1 MGGKEGKKSS
11 ETLKVNL
18 ISEESTAGFDEYLS
32 FVPKPK
38 ASLLPDLR
46 TRGIPYRILSVSYF
60 IISILPLLD
69 KNYFIT
75 CILVSLPFILY
86 IVKGIMNKERRR
98 VDFYPKIVV
107 LICFLSI
114 FLVSAYYTISDIAN
128 KSFKSKALSE
138 FYCVLP
144 DLFGKFSID
153 VDKEHF
159 YNIAINLDPQNKES
173 YFKKGMLYEKAKLIE
188 KAENAYLLAIA
199 GHSDSH
205 QAYYRLAC
213 IYSLKG
219 QDDKALDMLYRLF
232 HINKKYAPAYNET
245 ASIYF
250 RKGYVE
256 KADELLGKAFNID
269 KNDYR
274 NYHLKGNILLKKGN
288 FSEALGAYSKA
299 IELEPGISN
308 LYFDKAQA
316 QFKLGN
322 FDGALF
328 NIGKA
333 LEIDSKSYEYLYFKG
348 IILLNQNVLDKS
360 KECFNSS
367 IRIKQDFILPKA
379 GLALIELKQGK
390 LKKSKDDIKAIV
402 PDNCNVPE
410 ACFMKAYI
418 LKETQ
423 NYDEAL
429 KAIDAAIVRSPGTS
443 EYYSLKAAILLDSGD
458 KNKVEAIVNIAIKL
472 NKSDYYAYFIK
483 GNFLLQNNDYK
494 NASIYF
500 GLSTEYN
507 PYFARAYAAKA
518 FTEQKL
524 DHEILSDDYMDMAIR
539 IDPNDYYNYLIK
551 SNVYSLRN
559 KNIAA
564 ETARKKAAK
573 LYDKGE
579 QQLN

>member
-1 MGGKEGKKSS
+1 MGGKEGKNSS
-11 ETLKVNL
+11 EILKVNL
-18 ISEESTAGFDEYLS
+18 ISEESTAGFDEYLA

-38 ASLLPDLR
+38 TSLLPDLR
-46 TRGIPYRILSVSYF
+46 TRAIPFRILSVLYF
-60 IISILPLLD
+60 IVSVIPILD
-69 KNYFIT
+69 RNYFVT

-86 IVKGIMNKERRR
+86 LVKGILDKERRR
-98 VDFYPKIVV
+98 VDFYLKILV
-107 LICFLSI
+107 LICFFSI
-114 FLVSAYYTISDIAN
+114 FSVSAYYTISDILS

-144 DLFGKFSID
+144 EVLGKFSIA
-153 VDKEHF
+153 VDEEHF
-159 YNIAINLDPQNKES
+159 YNIAINLDPQNEQS
-173 YFKKGMLYEKAKLIE
+173 YIKKGLIYEKAKLIE
-188 KAENAYLLAIA
+188 KAENAYLLALA
-199 GHSDSH
+199 GHPDSY

-213 IYSLKG
+213 VYSLKG
-219 QDDKALDMLYRLF
+219 QDDKALDRLYKLLY
-232 HINKKYAPAYNET
+232 INKNYAPAYYET

-256 KADELLGKAFNID
+256 KADELLGKAFKID

-274 NYHLKGNILLKKGN
+274 NYHLKGNILLKKGDLG
-288 FSEALGAYSKA
+288 EALSAYSKA
-299 IELEPGISN
+299 IELESGISD

-333 LEIDSKSYEYLYFKG
+333 LEIDSKSPEYLYFKG
-348 IILLNQNVLDKS
+348 IIFLNQNVLDKS
-360 KECFNSS
+360 KESFNSA
-367 IRIKQDFILPKA
+367 IRLKPDFILPKA

-390 LKKSKDDIKAIV
+390 LKKSKSDINAIV
-402 PDNCNVPE
+402 PDNFNVPE
-410 ACFMKAYI
+410 ACFIKAYI

-429 KAIDAAIVRSPGTS
+429 KAIDMAIVRSPGTS

-458 KNKVEAIVNIAIKL
+458 KNKVEAVVNKAIKL
-472 NKSDYYAYFIK
+472 NKSDYYAYFVK

-494 NASIYF
+494 NASINF

-507 PYFARAYAAKA
+507 PCFARAYAAKA
-518 FTEQKL
+518 FTEEKL
-524 DHEILSDDYMDMAIR
+524 DHESLSDDYMDMALK

-559 KNIAA
+559 KKIAS

-573 LYDKGE
+573 LYDAG
-579 QQLN
+579 